1 MTTILGIK
9 TNTGEESIVLAA
21 DTRIG
26 IYDDNDELY
35 ATEKAS
41 KIRTGSFYA
50 LAFCGATDSYLESFF
65 NYISRKKNFQ
75 EFVSFI
81 SQSKEEG
88 APKKFSTSPL
98 AKAVK
103 ENYFEALN
111 YHNRFLAQRNDGKID
126 DAVELVLAV
135 NKPSLQLFTV
145 DAFGNLNG
153 SKRPGGLEYVC
164 AGAGVSEVHEYFS
177 QQEYQSDALLKNNK
191 VTLDH
196 ISLPRALQMA
206 ISAINKASLTD
217 KGTGE
222 VVDLVVLKKDKI
234 DDHSSKALK
243 SIDQIYKKIIER
255 YQ

>member
-26 IYDDNDELY
+26 IYDDDDELY

-50 LAFCGATDSYLESFF
+50 LAFCGAVDSYMESLF

-81 SQSKEEG
+81 SKGKEG
-88 APKKFSTSPL
+88 GVPKKSSFSPI

-103 ENYFEALN
+103 EKYFEALN

-135 NKPSLQLFTV
+135 NKPSLQLFNV
-145 DAFGNLNG
+145 DAFGNLNL
-153 SKRPGGLEYVC
+153 SKKPGGLEYVC
-164 AGAGVSEVHEYFS
+164 AGAGVDEINEYFS
-177 QQEYQSDALLKNNK
+177 QEYQSDILLKKNK
-191 VTLDH
+191 ITLDH
-196 ISLPRALQMA
+196 ITLPLALQMA
-206 ISAINKASLTD
+206 VSAINKASLAD

-243 SIDQIYKKIIER
+243 SIDLIYRKIIEK